1 MGLMRQE
8 RLDWVKDE
16 RVKKGIREGIINTK
30 DLWKV
35 VRHSNGPLLSLAS
48 HFSYRA

>member
-30 DLWKV
+30 DL
-35 VRHSNGPLLSLAS
+35 
-48 HFSYRA
+48 